1 MSISTPKVKPVPGVP
16 RTTRYIALLTLTLV
30 IGIAVTSSSAI
41 AEPQAATAAERCRS
55 TNKGAANIVARNMGC
70 SFARDVAQNFMSQ
83 IKATGEI
90 PKLAVV
96 RNYPFK
102 CATKHDEPN
111 PTSNSACS
119 AQIGSKR
126 AKVTF
131 QWSVTSL
138 TDRGRIARSI
148 RG

>member
-1 MSISTPKVKPVPGVP
+1 MSISTPKVKPVPGGP
-16 RTTRYIALLTLTLV
+16 RMTRYIALLSLTLV
-30 IGIAVTSSSAI
+30 IGIAVLSSSAI

-55 TNKGAANIVARNMGC
+55 TNGAGNIVAKNMGC
-70 SFARDVAQNFMSQ
+70 SFAGDVAGNFMRQ

-90 PKLAVV
+90 PKRVSV
-96 RNYPFK
+96 RNHPFK
-102 CATKHDEPN
+102 CTTKHDEPN

>member
-1 MSISTPKVKPVPGVP
+1 MSISTPKVKPVPGGP
-16 RTTRYIALLTLTLV
+16 RMTRYVAVLSLTIV
-30 IGIAVTSSSAI
+30 IGIAVLSSSAI

-55 TNKGAANIVARNMGC
+55 TNGGAGNIVAKNMGC

-83 IKATGEI
+83 IKATGQI

-102 CATKHDEPN
+102 CATKRTGSEVW
-111 PTSNSACS
+111 NSACS
-119 AQIGSKR
+119 AQMESKR

-131 QWSVTSL
+131 QW
-138 TDRGRIARSI
+138 GA
-148 RG
+148 

>member
-1 MSISTPKVKPVPGVP
+1 MSISTPKVKPVPGGP
-16 RTTRYIALLTLTLV
+16 RMTRYIALLSLTLV
-30 IGIAVTSSSAI
+30 IGIAVLSSSAI

-55 TNKGAANIVARNMGC
+55 TNGAGNIVAKNMGC
-70 SFARDVAQNFMSQ
+70 SFAGDVAGNFMRQ

-90 PKLAVV
+90 PKRVGV
-96 RNYPFK
+96 RNHPFK
-102 CATKHDEPN
+102 CTTKHDEPN